1 MIFSYFVLS
10 EIFRKFQV
18 FLFRLVFRYEILFKD
33 SLTLHGGGPYQWNS
47 FYIVGTSVMKE
58 LTTLNN
64 RFTESE
70 AKKENKLLRSRNFD
84 FTCLYFNIYECLKWL
99 EKPLQLINTNFL

>member
-1 MIFSYFVLS
+1 MIFSYFVQS

-33 SLTLHGGGPYQWNS
+33 SLTLHDGGPYQWNS
-47 FYIVGTSVMKE
+47 FYIVVTSVMKE

-70 AKKENKLLRSRNFD
+70 VKKENKFLCSRNFD
-84 FTCLYFNIYECLKWL
+84 FTCIHFNIYECLKWL
-99 EKPLQLINTNFL
+99 EKPL